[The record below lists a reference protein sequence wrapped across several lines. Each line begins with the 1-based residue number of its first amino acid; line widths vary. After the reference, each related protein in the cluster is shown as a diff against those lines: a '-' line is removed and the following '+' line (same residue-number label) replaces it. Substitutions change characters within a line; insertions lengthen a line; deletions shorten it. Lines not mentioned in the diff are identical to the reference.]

1 MKVKS
6 VVIDTNVL
14 ISSALSTK
22 GVPAQIVRY
31 FILNNKIVFSD
42 ETFEEFSSRL
52 WRPKFDRYISR
63 EKRKS
68 ILLDF
73 SNIAEWVEIRGA
85 LELCRVPDDNKTLE
99 VAIKANAD
107 MLVSGDRD
115 LTDINSIGDIPIY
128 TPAQCFE
135 LIDSSSFV

>member
-6 VVIDTNVL
+6 IVIDTNVL

-31 FILNNKIVFSD
+31 SILHSKIIFSE
-42 ETFEEFSSRL
+42 ETFEEFSTRL

-68 ILLDF
+68 ILLVF
-73 SNIAEWVEIRGA
+73 NNIAERVKISGT
-85 LELCRVPDDNKTLE
+85 LNLCRDPDDNKFLE
-99 VAIKANAD
+99 VAIKANATL
-107 MLVSGDRD
+107 LVSGDRD
-115 LTDINSIGDIPIY
+115 LTDMKNIEGIPIY
-128 TPAQCFE
+128 TPSQCFE
-135 LIDSSSFV
+135 LMDSKE